1 MFRVPPMRI
10 ATDVMPRLRALPG
23 ALAMAAVGAALV
35 AGCAVI
41 PEQTVRR
48 LENPVFPPPPEQA
61 RFIYERTL
69 YSSLDVIDESESSK
83 LEQVF
88 TGGTRVG
95 EPLDKPYG
103 IAVFKGRVYVGDTV
117 RRSIAVFDIPARKFS
132 RIGEEDPG
140 SLRLPLGLDVD
151 GEGNLYVADGTT
163 KRIQVYDREGR
174 YLRQFGG
181 PEMFS
186 RPVGVAVDSAAT
198 RIYVVDIG
206 GVDSEQ
212 HRVRV
217 FDPKS
222 GKHLFDFGKRGEKDG
237 EFNLPR
243 DAAVAPDGR
252 VYVVDGGNFRVQVF
266 DRDGRFLK
274 VFGVVGR
281 QGGTFSRPKE
291 IAIDGAG
298 NVYVADAAFGNFQI
312 FDAEGRLL
320 LDVGGRSNSDAPAK
334 YLLPSGI
341 AIDGDGRVYFV
352 DQFFRK
358 VDVFRPAGLAPGA
371 GYVAGTTPRSPPR

>member
-83 LEQVF
+83 FEQVV
-88 TGGTRVG
+88 TGGMRVG

-151 GEGNLYVADGTT
+151 GDGNLYVADGTT

-174 YLRQFGG
+174 YLRQLGG

-186 RPVGVAVDSAAT
+186 RPVGIAVDGAAT

-291 IAIDGAG
+291 IAIDG
-298 NVYVADAAFGNFQI
+298 
-312 FDAEGRLL
+312 
-320 LDVGGRSNSDAPAK
+320 
-334 YLLPSGI
+334 
-341 AIDGDGRVYFV
+341 DGRVYFV

-371 GYVAGTTPRSPPR
+371 GYVAGSTPKSPPR